1 MKKINWKVRAKNKTF
16 WVAIVSAVAIFIT
29 NITGAFG
36 LDYTTQ
42 IETGV
47 KIINSVLTLLVSMG
61 IVVDMTTKGI
71 KDSQKALEYNAP
83 RDDSDPNQ
91 FLQWESESN
100 KLTPVE
106 YDTREA
112 FSDDVD
118 EVEFYSTLVT
128 GGEHPS
134 TLTIEKDEKV
144 PEYDSNDGLGQRPP
158 YESKEVL

>member
-1 MKKINWKVRAKNKTF
+1 MKINWKVRMKKKSF

-29 NITGAFG
+29 NVTGTFG
-36 LDYTTQ
+36 LDYTAQ
-42 IETGV
+42 VDMVV

-61 IVVDMTTKGI
+61 IVVDMTTKGV
-71 KDSQKALEYNAP
+71 KDSQKALEYNTP

-100 KLTPVE
+100 KLTPKE

-112 FSDDVD
+112 FSDDLD

-128 GGEHPS
+128 GGGYPS
-134 TLTIEKDEKV
+134 TLSAQEDEKV
-144 PEYDSNDGLGQRPP
+144 YEDDSNDGLGQRPP
-158 YESKEVL
+158 QKSKEAL